1 MINFIAEVSPL
12 IKEVELRSD
21 PVVITV
27 NKFDE
32 ESANEFA
39 TLVSAAQNTGQK
51 VIPVVIDSYGGEAY
65 SLLSMIGTI
74 KSSKI
79 PIATIVKGK
88 AMSCGALFAS
98 FGEEGLRF
106 MDKDAVLMV
115 HDVSTMAFGK
125 VEELKADA
133 RESDR
138 LNKKLYTMM
147 ARNCGKPDDYFLNL
161 IHDKGHADW
170 FMEAEEAKEHNIVQ
184 QLRVPTLKGTVTVNF
199 SLE

>member
-1 MINFIAEVSPL
+1 MINFIADVSPL
-12 IKEVELRSD
+12 IKEIELRSD

-39 TLVSAAQNTGQK
+39 TLISAAQNTGQS
-51 VIPVVIDSYGGEAY
+51 VVPVVIDSYGGEAY
-65 SLLSMIGTI
+65 SLLSMIATL

-79 PIATIVKGK
+79 PVATIVKGK

-106 MDKDAVLMV
+106 MDKDAVLMI

-133 RESDR
+133 REAER

-147 ARNCGKPDDYFLNL
+147 ARNCGKSDSYFLDL

-170 FMEAEEAKEHNIVQ
+170 FLEADEAKEHNIVQ
-184 QLRVPTLKGTVTVNF
+184 QLRVPSLKGKVAVTIE
-199 SLE
+199 LD

>member
-1 MINFIAEVSPL
+1 MINFITDISPL
-12 IKEVELRSD
+12 VKEIELKQD

-39 TLVSAAQNTGQK
+39 VLVSAAQNTGQK

-74 KSSKI
+74 KSSKL

-106 MDKDAVLMV
+106 MDKDAVLMI

-138 LNKKLYTMM
+138 LNKKLYVMM

-170 FMEAEEAKEHNIVQ
+170 FLEAEEAKEHNIVQ
-184 QLRVPTLKGTVTVNF
+184 QLRVPSLKGTVTVNF
-199 SLE
+199 DLE

>member
-1 MINFIAEVSPL
+1 MINFKADVSNL

-39 TLVSAAQNTGQK
+39 NLVSAAQNTGQK

-74 KSSKI
+74 KSSTV

-88 AMSCGALFAS
+88 AMSCGAIFAS

-106 MDKDAVLMV
+106 MDKDAVMMI

-138 LNKKLYTMM
+138 LNKKLYNMM
-147 ARNCGKPDDYFLNL
+147 ARNCGKPDNYFLDL

-170 FMEAEEAKEHNIVQ
+170 FLESEEAKEHNIIQ
-184 QLRVPTLKGTVTVNF
+184 QIRIPLLKAKVTV
-199 SLE
+199 SIDLD

>member
-1 MINFIAEVSPL
+1 MINFKADVSNL

-39 TLVSAAQNTGQK
+39 NLVSAAQNTGQK

-65 SLLSMIGTI
+65 SLLSMIGTV
-74 KSSKI
+74 KSSTV

-88 AMSCGALFAS
+88 AMSCGAIFAS

-106 MDKDAVLMV
+106 MDKDAVMMI

-138 LNKKLYTMM
+138 LNKKLYNMM
-147 ARNCGKPDDYFLNL
+147 ARNCGKPDSYFLDL

-170 FMEAEEAKEHNIVQ
+170 FLEAEEAKEHNIIQ
-184 QLRVPTLKGTVTVNF
+184 QIRIPLLKAKVTV
-199 SLE
+199 SIDLD

>member
-1 MINFIAEVSPL
+1 MINFIADVSPL
-12 IKEVELRSD
+12 IKDIELRSD
-21 PVVITV
+21 PVVVTV

-39 TLVSAAQNTGQK
+39 TLISAAQNTGQK
-51 VIPVVIDSYGGEAY
+51 VVPVVIDSYGGEAY
-65 SLLSMIGTI
+65 SLLSMIATL
-74 KSSKI
+74 KSSSI
-79 PIATIVKGK
+79 PVATIIKGK

-106 MDKDAVLMV
+106 MDKDAVLMI

-133 RESDR
+133 REAER

-147 ARNCGKPDDYFLNL
+147 ARNCGKSDSYFLDL

-170 FMEAEEAKEHNIVQ
+170 FLEAEEAKEHNIVQ
-184 QLRVPTLKGTVTVNF
+184 QLRVPNLKGTVSVNIE
-199 SLE
+199 LD

>member
-1 MINFIAEVSPL
+1 MINFIADVSPL
-12 IKEVELRSD
+12 IKEIELRSD
-21 PVVITV
+21 PVVITI

-39 TLVSAAQNTGQK
+39 TLVSAAQNTGQS

-65 SLLSMIGTI
+65 SLLSMIATI

-79 PIATIVKGK
+79 PVATIIKGK

-106 MDKDAVLMV
+106 MDKDAVLMI

-147 ARNCGKPDDYFLNL
+147 ARNCGKSDNYFLDL

-170 FMEAEEAKEHNIVQ
+170 FLEAEEAKEHNIVQ
-184 QLRVPTLKGTVTVNF
+184 QLRVPTLKGKVTV
-199 SLE
+199 SIDLD

>member
-1 MINFIAEVSPL
+1 MINFKADISNL

-39 TLVSAAQNTGQK
+39 NLVSAAQNTGQK

-65 SLLSMIGTI
+65 SLLSMISTV
-74 KSSKI
+74 KSSTI
-79 PIATIVKGK
+79 PVATIVKGK
-88 AMSCGALFAS
+88 AMSCGAIFAS

-106 MDKDAVLMV
+106 MDKDAVMMI

-138 LNKKLYTMM
+138 LNKKLYNMM
-147 ARNCGKPDDYFLNL
+147 ARNCGKSDDYFLNL

-170 FMEAEEAKEHNIVQ
+170 FLEAEEAKEHNIIQ
-184 QLRVPTLKGTVTVNF
+184 QIRIPLLKAKVTV
-199 SLE
+199 SIDLD

>member
-1 MINFIAEVSPL
+1 MINFIADVSPH
-12 IKEVELRSD
+12 IKEIELRND

-51 VIPVVIDSYGGEAY
+51 VIPVIVDSYGGEAY
-65 SLLSMIGTI
+65 SLLSMIATL
-74 KSSKI
+74 KSSKV
-79 PIATIVKGK
+79 PVATIVKGK

-106 MDKDAVLMV
+106 MDKDAVLMI

-147 ARNCGKPDDYFLNL
+147 ARNCEKPDNYFLDL

-170 FMEAEEAKEHNIVQ
+170 FLEAEEAKEHNIIQ
-184 QLRVPTLKGTVTVNF
+184 QIRVPTLKATIAVNF
-199 SLE
+199 VLE

>member
-1 MINFIAEVSPL
+1 MINFITDISPL
-12 IKEVELRSD
+12 VKEIELKQD

-27 NKFDE
+27 NEFTE
-32 ESANEFA
+32 ESANEFSI
-39 TLVSAAQNTGQK
+39 LISSAQNTGQK
-51 VIPVVIDSYGGEAY
+51 VIPVVIDSYGGQAY

-79 PIATIVKGK
+79 PVATIVKGK
-88 AMSCGALFAS
+88 AMSCGAILSS

-106 MDKDAVLMV
+106 MDKDAVLMI
-115 HDVSTMAFGK
+115 HDVASSAFGK

-133 RESDR
+133 RESER

-170 FMEAEEAKEHNIVQ
+170 FLEADEAKEHNIVQ
-184 QLRVPTLKGTVTVNF
+184 QLRIPNLKGTVTVSF
-199 SLE
+199 DLE

>member
-1 MINFIAEVSPL
+1 MINFIADVSPL
-12 IKEVELRSD
+12 IKEIELRSD
-21 PVVITV
+21 PVVVTV

-39 TLVSAAQNTGQK
+39 TLISAAQNTGQK
-51 VIPVVIDSYGGEAY
+51 VVPVVIDSYGGEAY
-65 SLLSMIGTI
+65 SLLSMIATL
-74 KSSKI
+74 KSSSI
-79 PIATIVKGK
+79 PVATIIKGK

-106 MDKDAVLMV
+106 MDKDAVLMI

-133 RESDR
+133 REAER

-147 ARNCGKPDDYFLNL
+147 ARNCGKSDSYFLDL

-170 FMEAEEAKEHNIVQ
+170 FLEAEEAKEHNIVQ
-184 QLRVPTLKGTVTVNF
+184 QLRVPNLKGTVSVNIE
-199 SLE
+199 LD

>member
-184 QLRVPTLKGTVTVNF
+184 QLRVPTLKGIVTVDF
-199 SLE
+199 KLE

>member
-1 MINFIAEVSPL
+1 MINFIADVSPL
-12 IKEVELRSD
+12 VKEIELRSD

-39 TLVSAAQNTGQK
+39 TLISAAQNTGQS

-65 SLLSMIGTI
+65 SLLSMIATL

-79 PIATIVKGK
+79 PVATIVKGK

-106 MDKDAVLMV
+106 MDKDAVIMI

-147 ARNCGKPDDYFLNL
+147 ARNCGKADNYFLDL

-170 FMEAEEAKEHNIVQ
+170 FLEAEEAKEHNIVQ
-184 QLRVPTLKGTVTVNF
+184 QLRVPNLKGKVTVTID
-199 SLE
+199 LE